1 MRAMAIRGMLTL
13 LIAMLGLSAIA
24 GQRPES
30 ADQAL
35 SRAIDG
41 PQRSAAHKARDRY
54 RHPLKTL
61 EFFGLQP
68 DMTVIELW
76 PGGGWYTE
84 ILAPALRDH
93 GKLVEAGFAPDARL
107 GYQKKMLANYKK
119 KLKDNPEVYG
129 KVELIPFDPPR
140 LTRLGPSGSADMVLT
155 FRNLHNWLSVNGMD
169 SVFAAAYDVLKPG
182 GIFGVVEHRAAKG
195 TPLEKAFP
203 TGYVPEAYVIAQAR
217 KAGFKLAASSE
228 INANPKDS
236 KDWPKG
242 VWTLPPTLTL
252 GDKDRDKYLKIGES
266 DRMTLKFIKPAANE

>member
-1 MRAMAIRGMLTL
+1 MRATIFRALIPL
-13 LIAMLGLSAIA
+13 LAVVLALPAFGA
-24 GQRPES
+24 QRPES
-30 ADQAL
+30 ADQTL
-35 SRAIDG
+35 HHAINN
-41 PQRSAAHKARDRY
+41 PQRSAAHKARDQY

-76 PGGGWYTE
+76 PGSGWYTE
-84 ILAPALRDH
+84 ILAPALHDH
-93 GKLVEAGFAPDARL
+93 GKLIEAGFAPDARL

-119 KLKDNPEVYG
+119 KLQDNPELYG
-129 KVELIPFDPPR
+129 GVKLIPFDPPR
-140 LTRLGPSGSADMVLT
+140 LARLGPPGSADMVLT

-195 TPLEKAFP
+195 TPLEQAFP
-203 TGYVPEAYVIAQAR
+203 TGYVPEHYVIEQAR

-228 INANPKDS
+228 INANPKDT

-242 VWTLPPTLTL
+242 VWTLPPTLAR
-252 GDKDRDKYLKIGES
+252 GDKDRDRYLTIGES
-266 DRMTLKFIKPAANE
+266 DRMTLKFIKPAASQ